1 MQVDIVTP
9 ERVLFSEKEI
19 SMVTVPGIEGQMGI
33 LDQHL
38 PVVTF
43 LKPGVINVEKN
54 ENKYFFYN
62 RRGGRF

>member
-19 SMVTVPGIEGQMGI
+19 SLVTLPGIEGQMGI

-43 LKPGVINVEKN
+43 
-54 ENKYFFYN
+54 
-62 RRGGRF
+62 